1 MGRKEGKELLK
12 GLGKT
17 QEPSPHT
24 FSPFSHLSCSSLVLN
39 CIKNNKSLEFK
50 KTQLQTL
57 AANPCMATSVA
68 EFIAVA

>member
-1 MGRKEGKELLK
+1 MGREEGKELLK

-24 FSPFSHLSCSSLVLN
+24 FSPVSHLPCSSLLLN
-39 CIKNNKSLEFK
+39 HIKNNKSLEFK
-50 KTQLQTL
+50 KAQLQTL
-57 AANPCMATSVA
+57 AANPCMAITVA